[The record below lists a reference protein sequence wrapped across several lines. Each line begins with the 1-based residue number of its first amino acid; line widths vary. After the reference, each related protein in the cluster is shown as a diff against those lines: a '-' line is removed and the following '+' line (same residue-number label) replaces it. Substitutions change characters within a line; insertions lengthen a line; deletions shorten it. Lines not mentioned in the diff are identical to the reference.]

1 MGEYSSITLGIM
13 TLTVLVPDDEGMTVL
28 AEVPRV
34 LPVRYQ
40 WGEPVPS
47 EAAKAEVLIPGK
59 HPPGEQLWRTLPN
72 LKLIQ
77 LLSAGAED
85 WVGKVPDGVLLSTCR
100 GAHGGS
106 TAEWVVAALLSIYRK
121 LDVFAVAQREGRW
134 ERQTADT
141 LQGKRVLVIGAGDLG
156 RHLRRRLEP
165 FDARCTMVGM
175 TAREGVHGVRELP
188 GLLELHDVVVLMVPL
203 TSRTRGMVDAEFLAR
218 MRDSAVLVN
227 VSRGAVVDTDALV
240 AELTTGRLRAALD
253 VTDPEPVPAGHPLWT
268 APGLLLTPHVG
279 GAVRGVRGRSYA
291 VAAAE
296 IARYAG
302 GELPD
307 NLVHGE
313 Y

>member
-1 MGEYSSITLGIM
+1 M

-40 WGEPVPS
+40 WGEPVPP
-47 EAAKAEVLIPGK
+47 EASKAEVLIPGK

-121 LDVFAVAQREGRW
+121 LDVFAAAQREGRW
-134 ERQTADT
+134 ERQTAET
-141 LQGKRVLVIGAGDLG
+141 LQGKRVLIVGAGDLG

-175 TAREGVHGVRELP
+175 TAREGVHGVRDLP

-203 TSRTRGMVDAEFLAR
+203 TSRTRGMADAEFLAR
-218 MRDSAVLVN
+218 MRDGAVLVN
-227 VSRGAVVDTDALV
+227 VSRGAVVDTGALV

-253 VTDPEPVPAGHPLWT
+253 VTDPEPPPPGHPLWT